1 MARTTLLGDL
11 LSGLLER
18 RRNALEDR
26 SLEELCSALMSTEGQ
41 VSGRKIA
48 AAILSRYAALPD
60 DGKIRFFTY
69 LNGALDL
76 DPGAVA
82 RLADAYGASGDPE
95 DFLALSRAA
104 EPARQEL
111 FRRLNQA
118 EGATAKLVAMRADLL
133 RLLKSHPDL
142 KRTDTDLAHLLRS
155 WFNRG
160 FLVLRQISWS
170 TPADVLEKIVEYEAV
185 HEIADWDDLRRRLHP
200 EDRRCFAFF
209 HPAMPDEP
217 LIFVEVALTTAIPG
231 SIQTLLA
238 EDRDPLLIED
248 ARTAVFYSISNC
260 QKGLAGIS
268 FGNLLIKQVAAELLQ
283 ELPQLNSF
291 VTLSPIPGFLRWL
304 SDTYPEAAEDL
315 RRGGGGGG
323 ADDLAA
329 HYLKDAKRPD
339 KYPLDPVARFHLGN
353 GAAIHEVHAG
363 ADVSDKGRAQS
374 AGVMVNYLYDLSQTE
389 QNHEAFALQQA
400 VVASKS
406 IQAKARAG
414 QSRLKPSISGK

>member
-11 LSGLLER
+11 LSGLLDR
-18 RRNALEDR
+18 RRSALDDR
-26 SLEELCSALMSTEGQ
+26 SLEELCTALLSTQGQ

-48 AAILSRYAALPD
+48 GAILSRYGDLSD
-60 DGKIRFFTY
+60 EGKLAFFTH
-69 LNGALDL
+69 LNRALDL
-76 DPGAVA
+76 DPEEVA
-82 RLADAYGASGDPE
+82 RLAQRYGDSGDTG

-104 EPARQEL
+104 EPPRQEL

-133 RLLKSHPDL
+133 RLLKSHSAL
-142 KRTDTDLAHLLRS
+142 KRTDADLAHLLRS

-160 FLVLRQISWS
+160 FLVLRQINWS
-170 TPADVLEKIVEYEAV
+170 SPANVLEKIVEYEAV
-185 HEIADWDDLRRRLHP
+185 HEIEDWDDLRRRLHP

-209 HPAMPDEP
+209 HPAMPEEP
-217 LIFVEVALTTAIPG
+217 LIFVEVALTLAIPG

-238 EDRDPLLIED
+238 EDRAPLLIDD

-283 ELPQLNSF
+283 ELPQLSSF

-304 SDTYPEAAEDL
+304 SAEQPEAAAALQAGED
-315 RRGGGGGG
+315 G
-323 ADDLAA
+323 AAELAA
-329 HYLKDAKRPD
+329 TYLKDAKRPD
-339 KYPLDPVARFHLGN
+339 GDPLDPVARFHLGN
-353 GAAIHEVHAG
+353 GAAIHEVHAE
-363 ADVSDKGRAQS
+363 ADTSDKGRAQS

-389 QNHEAFALQQA
+389 QNHEAFALQQ
-400 VVASKS
+400 VVTASKS

-414 QSRLKPSISGK
+414 QSRLKPSDSGK